1 MRLKL
6 MLGALIVAAILVVGI
21 PMTFRQQLP
30 DVNPPTA
37 SSSASIGYADVT
49 VKVEIQFDASSFN
62 NGVLKELDQVKL
74 VATLGTSFMTSEH
87 LNAPSE
93 LATIFE
99 WPKATAATTCTG
111 TATITMT
118 GPIDGVAQQ
127 TTAEKTF
134 GVGDTVTFAWGHTYF
149 ASQGEVGTTIQVHVR
164 GCYSYAVLTT
174 DGLTN
179 QIGNFDRS
187 GWVFDGVNEG

>member
-1 MRLKL
+1 MRPGLV
-6 MLGALIVAAILVVGI
+6 LGAVLVAAILVIGI
-21 PMTFRQQLP
+21 PMTLRQQLP

-49 VKVEIQFDASSFN
+49 VKVGIQFDSSSFN
-62 NGVLKELDQVKL
+62 NNVLKDFDQVKL
-74 VATLGTSFMTSEH
+74 VATLGASFTTSEH

-93 LATIFE
+93 PASIFE
-99 WPKATAATTCTG
+99 WPKATAATTCIG

-127 TTAEKTF
+127 TTAEKIF

-164 GCYSYAVLTT
+164 GCYSYSAVTT
-174 DGLTN
+174 DGVTN